1 MPKYDDALFSPP
13 APLATVTLRNPG
25 SGRRVNDV
33 PMLLDSGADVTLI
46 PQSAADQLDLGK
58 DTHTQYE
65 LIGFDGTKS
74 LAAAV
79 RLEMIF
85 LNKIFRGSYLVI
97 DQPWGV
103 LGRDVL
109 NLLSLLFDGPQLVWG
124 EHRAR

>member
-33 PMLLDSGADVTLI
+33 PMLLDSGADVTVV
-46 PQSAADQLDLGK
+46 PQFAADQLDLGK

-65 LIGFDGTKS
+65 LMGFDGTKS

-109 NLLSLLFDGPQLVWG
+109 NLLSLLFDGPQLMWSERRV
-124 EHRAR
+124 R